1 MLKILG
7 CICILAASS
16 GMAYSCMLGLYH
28 KLHQTELLLDL
39 LTAMEGELTF
49 SRCPLPELLV
59 HLAQHMEEP
68 YDELLLQVSGR
79 MEENQEADI
88 PVLWKEACAQFRGQM
103 SLPAEAYEVLL
114 RMGEVFSYVS
124 LESSLQLLRSARK
137 KLDAA
142 IQSQNEEFAGKRKLY
157 CCLCYTA
164 GLFSMIILL

>member
-1 MLKILG
+1 MLKMLG

-16 GMAYSCMLGLYH
+16 GMAYSCILGLYN

-39 LTAMEGELTF
+39 ITAIEGELTF

-59 HLAQHMEEP
+59 HLSQHMEDP
-68 YDELLLQVSGR
+68 YEELLLQVSSR

-88 PVLWKEACAQFRGQM
+88 PVLWKEACAQFGGQM
-103 SLPAEAYEVLL
+103 SLPKEAYEVLL
-114 RMGEVFSYVS
+114 RIGEVFSYVS

-137 KLDAA
+137 LDAA
-142 IQSQNEEFAGKRKLY
+142 IQSQNAEFAGKRKLY